1 MFGYT
6 IPIES
11 SLSAEDRV
19 TYRNYYCE
27 TCHHLREEY
36 GLVSTM
42 TVNYEMTFAMLF
54 FNSILDEGMLI
65 DGVRKSKICIMKHSA
80 SSEEFMKRLTAYTVL
95 VAKNSLLDDVMDDE
109 WSLKGKMGLLALNR
123 AIMKAQKN
131 YPEYDEMILKGY
143 DVLREVEK
151 SGESDP
157 IVMGRYSSQSMMD
170 VLNALLG
177 ERFDER
183 MNELFRQLGIW
194 VYVMDAIEDLD
205 DDFTEGTYN
214 PFLVDNTKFVNKMK
228 YIKDNVFKI
237 GELMG
242 GIIADIQ
249 RAYVRLRPDLKCN
262 VEILDNIIYQGIP
275 YSAHRIIRGDKTM
288 SLSLKNIFTQRM
300 NRSVPPSMI

>member
-11 SLSAEDRV
+11 SLSDEDRI

-36 GLVSTM
+36 GFISTM

-65 DGVRKSKICIMKHSA
+65 DGNRKSKICIMKHSA
-80 SSEEFMKRLTAYTVL
+80 SSEEFMKRLTAYNVL
-95 VAKNSLLDDVMDDE
+95 VAKNSFLDDVMDDE
-109 WSLKGKMGLLALNR
+109 NSLKGKFGLLALNR
-123 AIMKAQKN
+123 AIQKAQKN
-131 YPEYDEMILKGY
+131 YPEYDELVLKGY

-151 SGESDP
+151 TGESDP
-157 IVMGRYSSQSMMD
+157 VVMGRYSSQSMID
-170 VLNALLG
+170 VLSVLLG

-194 VYVMDAIEDLD
+194 VYVMDAIEDMD
-205 DDFTEGTYN
+205 EDFMDGTYN
-214 PFLVDNTKFVNKMK
+214 PFIVNNTTFENKMK
-228 YIKDNVFKI
+228 YIKDNVFGI

-249 RAYVRLRPDLKCN
+249 RAYVKLRPDLKYN
-262 VEILDNIIYQGIP
+262 VGILDNIIYQGIP
-275 YSAHRIIRGDKTM
+275 NSAHRIIRGDKTM
-288 SLSLKNIFTQRM
+288 SLSVRNIFTQRM
-300 NRSVPPSMI
+300 NRGVPPSMI